1 MSYILYGIGF
11 QSDKN
16 YYIRFNNLCYVGDLM
31 TLNSVKVIDELVN
44 SKLSIKN
51 DFPIKTKQTEMVGE
65 LTDIDTFTK
74 WLANRYET
82 SFSQHLC
89 KSFINYGDINISE
102 FEIPEN
108 KSIDDEDEEDNEN
121 EYM

>member
-1 MSYILYGIGF
+1 MQEI
-11 QSDKN
+11 
-16 YYIRFNNLCYVGDLM
+16 
-31 TLNSVKVIDELVN
+31 NSVKVIDELVN

-74 WLANRYET
+74 WLEKRYET

-108 KSIDDEDEEDNEN
+108 KSIDDDEEDNE
-121 EYM
+121 EECM